1 MGPRT
6 SSRVPPIAGARRA
19 ARFATA
25 LAVLGLAACAQSQ
38 GASSLPVG
46 PMALTVPAT
55 IAGSMTVGELRQRL
69 MTFADLAMGEMARG
83 SAAALVTDSTPGTR
97 AFVQLLQAQV
107 AATSL
112 ALAVEPDPEAALQ
125 DLMVS
130 IAAERSSLSLRTAP
144 PLDPAARAV
153 LDTTLGRLEAEVWS
167 IGEGTYTTAELAGL
181 RARLKSWQDGGSAS
195 SPTGVVRVAD
205 LPADG
210 GPALSKG
217 LFAPLDEANRQLE
230 ESRLLGERFLFLAER
245 LPVITLWQA
254 EAVTWE
260 ILAAPESRSTLD
272 GLALMA
278 STLERLALRV
288 DSLPALLD
296 GQREALLAAFDT
308 RESSARTLMTDAGG
322 LITDAGALIAGGQQA
337 SASLAAA
344 LASAERTVAAL
355 RDGSAPGGAASF
367 DIAAYETALRD
378 FRAATESLDG
388 ALARAEGLASTPRDL
403 IDHTAWRAA
412 QLLVLLFALLAAY
425 KLVPALMRRRA
436 GLSSNQGPSS

>member
-1 MGPRT
+1 MG
-6 SSRVPPIAGARRA
+6 
-19 ARFATA
+19 
-25 LAVLGLAACAQSQ
+25 
-38 GASSLPVG
+38 
-46 PMALTVPAT
+46 LTVPSAV
-55 IAGSMTVGELRQRL
+55 AGQMTVGELRQRL
-69 MTFADLAMGEMARG
+69 MTFADLAMGEMARA

-112 ALAVEPDPEAALQ
+112 ALAVEPDAEAALQ

-130 IAAERSSLSLRTAP
+130 IAAERASLGMRRSP

-153 LDTTLGRLEAEVWS
+153 LDTTLGRLETEIWS
-167 IGEGTYTTAELAGL
+167 VGEGTYAPAEIAGL
-181 RARLKSWQDGGSAS
+181 RGRLKSWQDGGSPAS
-195 SPTGVVRVAD
+195 PSGVVRVAD
-205 LPADG
+205 LPPDG
-210 GPALSKG
+210 RPAISKG

-254 EAVTWE
+254 EAMTWE
-260 ILAAPESRSTLD
+260 VLAAPESRSTLD
-272 GLALMA
+272 GLALMS

-296 GQREALLAAFDT
+296 GQREAFLAAFDA
-308 RESSARTLMTDAGG
+308 RESTARTLMSDAGVM
-322 LITDAGALIAGGQQA
+322 IADAGALIEGGQQA

-355 RDGSAPGGAASF
+355 RDESAPGGAVSF

-378 FRAATESLDG
+378 FRVAAESLDG
-388 ALARAEGLASTPRDL
+388 ALARAEGLAGTPRDL
-403 IDHTAWRAA
+403 IDHAAWRAA
-412 QLLVLLFALLAAY
+412 QLIALFFALLAAY
-425 KLVPALMRRRA
+425 KLAPALLRRRA
-436 GLSSNQGPSS
+436 